1 MEDGRVLVKRG
12 FIQISFMIKTI
23 DSLFFI
29 QPHKNGSS
37 SHSVKI
43 PKVENNNQSLFKKV
57 VMKNISKLA
66 AISFMTIENTNK
78 TLRFNGKGFAPI

>member
-1 MEDGRVLVKRG
+1 MEDGKVLVKRG

-37 SHSVKI
+37 THSVRISKL
-43 PKVENNNQSLFKKV
+43 EDNNQNLFKKV
-57 VMKNISKLA
+57 VMKNTQKLGEISV
-66 AISFMTIENTNK
+66 ITIENTNK
-78 TLRFNGKGFAPI
+78 TLHFTGNGFGSI